1 MEQCYIQ
8 IKNSIQKQFKYRK
21 GFKLNILHGSCLFNM
36 CTHTCTLRMICLGRK
51 RLTMP
56 KGKMKNKKL
65 PVGFLIVGNHVHITY
80 KAIAKCVQ
88 GSKVCGANSWG
99 SQTGIA
105 KLSI

>member
-1 MEQCYIQ
+1 
-8 IKNSIQKQFKYRK
+8 
-21 GFKLNILHGSCLFNM
+21 M

-56 KGKMKNKKL
+56 KGKMKNKQL
-65 PVGFLIVGNHVHITY
+65 SVGFLIVGNHVHITY

-105 KLSI
+105 ELSI